1 MANQASEPIARNK
14 NVILGKKSFMQ
25 KFLLV
30 VFILCCVSS
39 IAAAKT
45 GYVSDEMVVT
55 IRSGQ
60 GNHTPIIKTI
70 KSGERIEVLEETTT
84 GYSRIKSADGT
95 EGWVRTQFL
104 SDEPAAAQKLAKLQ
118 EKFTQLDSSNQT
130 LKKDNKD
137 LRADKTKLE
146 ESVAKLQADLA
157 NAQKDLSHLGKVASN
172 PIQLDKENKE
182 LHEKFTAVNN
192 ELEMLRNEHQVVKD
206 RSRQNWFIAGAGV
219 IILGMAIGLLL
230 PKLRFKRK
238 DRWDF

>member
-14 NVILGKKSFMQ
+14 NVILGKKPFMQ
-25 KFLLV
+25 KTLLV
-30 VFILCCVSS
+30 VLILCCVSS

-45 GYVSDEMVVT
+45 GYISDEMIVT

-60 GNHTPIIKTI
+60 GNHTPIIKTV

-84 GYSRIKSADGT
+84 GYSRIKAADGT

-104 SDEPAAAQKLAKLQ
+104 ADEPVAAQKLAKLQ
-118 EKFTQLDSSNQT
+118 DKFTQLDSSNQS
-130 LKKDNKD
+130 LKKDNKE
-137 LRADKTKLE
+137 LHADKAKLE
-146 ESVAKLQADLA
+146 ESVAKLQTELA
-157 NAQKDLSHLGKVASN
+157 AAQKELSHLGKVASN

-182 LHEKFTAVNN
+182 LHDKFSTMSN

-206 RSRQNWFIAGAGV
+206 RSRQNWFMAGAGV
-219 IILGMAIGLLL
+219 IILGMFIGLML